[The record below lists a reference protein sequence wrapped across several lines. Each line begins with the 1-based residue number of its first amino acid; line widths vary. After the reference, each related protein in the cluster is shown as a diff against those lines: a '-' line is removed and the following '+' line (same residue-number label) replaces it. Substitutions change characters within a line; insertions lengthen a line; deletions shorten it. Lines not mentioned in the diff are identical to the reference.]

1 MALKA
6 DLSERECANVLRA
19 LADET
24 RLRILESLLVREKCV
39 GDLVEQIGK
48 QQPHMSHHLRIL
60 REAGLIEG
68 IREGQRVCYRI
79 APGLQ
84 LRLKTS
90 VTRPLTWGAAGSA
103 FRWTSWRRACGRART
118 LAWGAEMS
126 HPSPKIG
133 RVYPQGG
140 M

>member
-6 DLSERECANVLRA
+6 ELTERECANVLRA

-39 GDLVEQIGK
+39 NDLVEAIGK
-48 QQPHMSHHLRIL
+48 QQPHVSHHLRIL

-84 LRLKTS
+84 SRLKTLRYEAIDLGCCRIS
-90 VTRPLTWGAAGSA
+90 FPVDFLAARVRSGEDL
-103 FRWTSWRRACGRART
+103 GR
-118 LAWGAEMS
+118 
-126 HPSPKIG
+126 G
-133 RVYPQGG
+133 RLE
-140 M
+140 